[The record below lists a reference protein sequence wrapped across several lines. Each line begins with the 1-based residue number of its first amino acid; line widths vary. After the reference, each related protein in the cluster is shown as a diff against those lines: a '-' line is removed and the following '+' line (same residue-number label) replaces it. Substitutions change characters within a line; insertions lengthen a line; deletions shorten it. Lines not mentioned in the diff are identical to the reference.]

1 MSEQKSLSLA
11 SALAM
16 AVLIGLAMVASSWI
30 IAGGFGQIAKPDRTV
45 TVRGLAE
52 REVNADLAVW
62 SLRFELGGNDT
73 EAVHK
78 DIQEKTAVIQAF
90 LKKYGL
96 DETDYTIRSPEITD
110 TSLNLYATDKPAFRY
125 FASETIFIRS
135 SKIDKIKQASVQ
147 LIELTSQGI
156 VLAADYDT
164 KPAYEFIGLNAI
176 KPEMIG
182 EATQNARSA
191 ASKFA
196 SDSGSSVGK
205 IKNATQGYFSIDK
218 AAPGLDDKKKI
229 RVVTTVEYILN
240 D

>member
-1 MSEQKSLSLA
+1 MSEQKSVSLVG
-11 SALAM
+11 ALVM
-16 AVLIGLAMVASSWI
+16 AILIGLAMVASSWI

-52 REVNADLAVW
+52 REVSADLAVW
-62 SLRFELGGNDT
+62 SLRFELSGDT
-73 EAVHK
+73 TETIHK
-78 DIQEKTAVIQAF
+78 DIHDKTAIVQAF
-90 LKKYGL
+90 LRKYGL
-96 DETDYTIRSPEITD
+96 DENDYTIHSPEIKD
-110 TSLNLYATDKPAFRY
+110 TALNLYNSEKPSFRY

-135 SKIDKIKQASVQ
+135 PKIDKIKQASVQ

-156 VLAADYDT
+156 MLSSDYDT
-164 KPAYEFIGLNAI
+164 KPSYEFVGLNAI

-205 IKNATQGYFSIDK
+205 IKNATQGYFSIDE
-218 AAPGLDDKKKI
+218 AAPGLDDKKKV